1 MVNSEFGGSGIGYIS
16 GVRARLTISQDAFR
30 FTLYS
35 TSRVVSRAPRVR
47 REIDRFLERR
57 VRVREEHGLARGNR
71 QSRREVFL
79 GATRGV
85 DVLAR
90 VECSVTEP

>member
-16 GVRARLTISQDAFR
+16 SVRARLTISQDAFR

-47 REIDRFLERR
+47 RHRCLDGRPDYDAHWTTDSGNSRSFAGFGVVVPRPSEIIQPID
-57 VRVREEHGLARGNR
+57 
-71 QSRREVFL
+71 
-79 GATRGV
+79 
-85 DVLAR
+85 
-90 VECSVTEP
+90 